1 MNRKNRSQLGLGVIL
16 ILVAAWLILTKFRPD
31 LIANL
36 NLVFAWPMW
45 VVIAGGIVMLIGLLV
60 GAPGMAVPACIT
72 AGIGGILYY
81 QNATGNWA
89 SWSYMW
95 ALIPGFVGV
104 GVLLTGLLGENFRT
118 NIVEGPKLIAIS
130 LVMFLIAAALFGG
143 LNIFG
148 AYREYWLA
156 GLLLLLGLYFIL
168 RGVLRKRS

>member
-16 ILVAAWLILTKFRPD
+16 ILVAAWLVLTKLQPD

-45 VVIAGGIVMLIGLLV
+45 VVIAGGFVLLIGLLV
-60 GAPGMAVPACIT
+60 GAPGMAIPACIT

-81 QNATGNWA
+81 QNATNQWQ

-95 ALIPGFVGV
+95 ALIPGFVGI
-104 GVLLTGLLGENFRT
+104 GILLTGLLGENFRH

-130 LVMFLIAAALFGG
+130 LVLFLIASALFGG
-143 LNIFG
+143 LQIFG
-148 AYREYWLA
+148 AYRDYWLA
-156 GLLLLLGLYFIL
+156 GLLLLLGLWFVL
-168 RGVLRKRS
+168 RGVFHKR